1 MMLMTPSV
9 SSSKSS
15 PRADCARR
23 KGRVP
28 ARCQRGAEVGKP
40 GRLETMAETQLL
52 GVEKGLVFV

>member
-1 MMLMTPSV
+1 MVPNAG
-9 SSSKSS
+9 SS
-15 PRADCARR
+15 RADCARR